1 MISSQL
7 LDLGQALTVQSYGA
21 RSVRTQQANVGV
33 SSPATQINL
42 KSSIDTGG
50 RALGSLEKLHT
61 QKKTAESAHV
71 AIEEIKDTIQDTERL
86 LVSLQAGSSTHQRST
101 IESSKSAMLKVQSE
115 LESLKSQVESD
126 ANEKAIF
133 TALETVVNDAVTF
146 YEALDEDTSF
156 SSSMDSIR
164 NLKLKSLSSQAQIEK
179 VQNQL
184 EASTYQVVQLSS
196 SYEANLFNPSNP
208 FDLAESLYDVSFKLN
223 GLGTNTTQ
231 LGSVLDQVT

>member
-21 RSVRTQQANVGV
+21 RSIRTQQLTEV
-33 SSPATQINL
+33 SNPTTQVRQT
-42 KSSIDTGG
+42 SSINTGG
-50 RALGSLEKLHT
+50 GALASLEKLHT

-71 AIEEIKDTIQDTERL
+71 AIEEIKDTIQDTEHL
-86 LVSLQAGSSTHQRST
+86 LVSLQSGSSTHQSSN
-101 IESSKSAMLKVQSE
+101 IEKNKTAMLNIQTE
-115 LESLKSQVESD
+115 LKSLKSQVESD

-133 TALETVVNDAVTF
+133 TALETVVDDAVSF
-146 YEALDEDTSF
+146 YEELGEESSF
-156 SSSMDSIR
+156 SSSMDQIR

-223 GLGTNTTQ
+223 GLGTNPSQ